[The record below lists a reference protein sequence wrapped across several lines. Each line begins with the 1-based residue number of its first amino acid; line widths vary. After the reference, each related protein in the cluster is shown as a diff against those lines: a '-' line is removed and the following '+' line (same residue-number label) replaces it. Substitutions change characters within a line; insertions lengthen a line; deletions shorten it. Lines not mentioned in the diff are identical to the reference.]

1 MNGESVADYTDRPY
15 ALGLYEKAMPPQLP
29 WKEKLQSAK
38 QAGYDYIELSID
50 EAEEKIRRLVMT
62 KEERLRLISAMY
74 ETGLPVRSMCVSTLT
89 KYSLGNDNPAYCARG
104 IEILRGAVKLAD
116 DLVRSSG
123 TIAQGFNRTVI
134 TLIPAV
140 DILSVPLLFYKETFT
155 FWLFR
160 I

>member
-1 MNGESVADYTDRPY
+1 MADRPY

-104 IEILRGAVKLAD
+104 MEILRGAVKLAD
-116 DLVRSSG
+116 DLGIRVVMIPGYDVYYAPSRVE
-123 TIAQGFNRTVI
+123 TKRRFLKNLKEAARIAEKAGVQVT
-134 TLIPAV
+134 
-140 DILSVPLLFYKETFT
+140 
-155 FWLFR
+155 
-160 I
+160 